1 MLKLAELCMASDVNG
16 FEIKFRYK
24 IFLRYVQLLENNI
37 VSHDNNI
44 IIL

>member
-24 IFLRYVQLLENNI
+24 IFLLKTKSLDNAILE
-37 VSHDNNI
+37 
-44 IIL
+44 LWLA